1 MNLKCIDNVKQQFP
15 LLLSMKVLKCQ
26 DLISSEYH
34 SFCIR
39 KTLICLLAYS
49 LMLCGHVSCSVMSN
63 SVTPWTV
70 VHQAPLSMEFSRE
83 EYWSG
88 LPFLSPGDLSKPGI
102 EPRSHALQADSLP
115 SEPLG
120 KLIVDLRTGTRG
132 VGKSSCTSQGRF
144 NLLQEETTA
153 QISG

>member
-1 MNLKCIDNVKQQFP
+1 
-15 LLLSMKVLKCQ
+15 MKILKCQ
-26 DLISSEYH
+26 DLVSSEH
-34 SFCIR
+34 HAFCIR

-49 LMLCGHVSCSVMSN
+49 LMLCSHIVSCSVISD

-70 VHQAPLSMEFSRE
+70 AHQAPLSMEFSRQK
-83 EYWSG
+83 YWSG
-88 LPFLSPGDLSKPGI
+88 LPFLSPGNLPNPEI
-102 EPRSHALQADSLP
+102 EPRSHVLQADSLP

-120 KLIVDLRTGTRG
+120 KLIVDLWTGARG

-153 QISG
+153 QISGWNTTKVYFLLTMCP